1 MTPDIRRELFFA
13 EHRHIHSNDIV
24 LDMPSFLFWIA
35 LCGIAAAVFIA
46 CFFAGVY
53 LARNFIGL
61 TGWGL
66 Q

>member
-35 LCGIAAAVFIA
+35 LCGIAAA
-46 CFFAGVY
+46 
-53 LARNFIGL
+53 RNFIGL